1 MGTHPIFESDF
12 DCLTEMSGSEKSAND
27 SSEHVTE
34 APIDSFWETGQYK
47 RTVARIENGEKQFS
61 DMSKFLQERAAIEEH
76 YCTKL
81 KEWSLRWNK
90 QLERS
95 TEYNTALNGW

>member
-1 MGTHPIFESDF
+1 M
-12 DCLTEMSGSEKSAND
+12 
-27 SSEHVTE
+27 
-34 APIDSFWETGQYK
+34 
-47 RTVARIENGEKQFS
+47 ARIENGEKQFS

-95 TEYNTALNGW
+95 TEYNTGIGS